1 MRVAYKFNWW
11 EGEARFPTI
20 YNDNIYYFLHTA
32 KFTDNKKYSEVEI
45 NCLFYGRRV
54 RKWLPSA
61 AFSTFDN
68 FEKMVKFALLDRT
81 YQGQFELSKKFLELK
96 EQVK

>member
-1 MRVAYKFNWW
+1 MRVSYKFHNFVY
-11 EGEARFPTI
+11 EAPRPTI

-32 KFTDNKKYSEVEI
+32 KFTDDKFNSAMIINCIFHSHQNKK
-45 NCLFYGRRV
+45 
-54 RKWLPSA
+54 WLRTN

-81 YQGQFELSKKFLELK
+81 YQGQFELAKKFLELK